1 MKFKSSRL
9 INIVRNRTIRRKNGK
24 KLRYFGL
31 PPNLAHRKLL
41 DLANYVPSKFQPS
54 SLVFPST
61 LLPCSIRFLR
71 ASIQQNIERSQGF
84 LILSRILEDN
94 KQNKRKNRGKKTVRI
109 YACQSPI
116 RLNLHIKF
124 LAALHFRSIFE
135 LHCFAQIL
143 KRNVYYY
150 HITQNG
156 QFFCQNEIFF
166 KRNINDKK

>member
-109 YACQSPI
+109 YAC
-116 RLNLHIKF
+116 
-124 LAALHFRSIFE
+124 
-135 LHCFAQIL
+135 
-143 KRNVYYY
+143 
-150 HITQNG
+150 
-156 QFFCQNEIFF
+156 
-166 KRNINDKK
+166 